1 MCADGVCGLLRS
13 YLPGE
18 DILRQLGLRP
28 PGHAPVA
35 GPQLVAGVKE
45 LGHHLQSCDLAET
58 VQGKPENNS
67 RFHNMPDVSCV
78 SPVCHTAPYD
88 VLVSG
93 VPGQRGP

>member
-18 DILRQLGLRP
+18 DILRHLGLRP
-28 PGHAPVA
+28 PGHASVA

-58 VQGKPENNS
+58 VQGKPEN
-67 RFHNMPDVSCV
+67 RFAFSQY
-78 SPVCHTAPYD
+78 A
-88 VLVSG
+88 
-93 VPGQRGP
+93 